1 MRPEFRMARDLN
13 AAGGARRQWGH
24 GRALV
29 AGLALLGLAS
39 TARAAERLELFPE
52 SVPPAEYFREDAAVT
67 RELNAGIAV
76 PEAPP
81 EPIEPDAEPAPAKVP
96 FWEMHNP
103 AVVSEAFRPL
113 PPPGTPPRDF
123 WSTDTVLTT
132 TGALVIG
139 TFYAASGLW
148 EFEHLDFHFQG
159 DGWFGRDTYAGGADK
174 VSHFS
179 ISATVSR
186 ELALLYDSFGV
197 TRTQSAAWAFGITA
211 FTGFMVEIGDGLSP
225 YGFSWQDLTVDV
237 LGSGMG
243 VFLTR
248 HGLNDVFGVR
258 VGKVPTD
265 EPVSHEERYLGSHYG
280 TEIYSGDFK
289 LAGLA
294 RRWKIEPSVARF
306 LLFSV
311 TYQTK
316 GYDYVPTLP
325 DKQRLVGFELGIN
338 FPEVLAAVGVP
349 ETTWWGLALYKVFN
363 FFRIPFTSFG
373 WRYDLNA
380 HKWHGP
386 DTGTKYYH

>member
-1 MRPEFRMARDLN
+1 MLWSLG
-13 AAGGARRQWGH
+13 AAPDGRTRWRY
-24 GRALV
+24 GRAFA
-29 AGLALLGLAS
+29 AGLAALCLAAS
-39 TARAAERLELFPE
+39 ASAADRLELFPASQAPE
-52 SVPPAEYFREDAAVT
+52 RYFHEDAPP
-67 RELNAGIAV
+67 RELSLGLVGPDAAAEPDV
-76 PEAPP
+76 EALPEAPA
-81 EPIEPDAEPAPAKVP
+81 DGPAAKIP
-96 FWEMHNP
+96 FWEMHDP
-103 AVVSEAFRPL
+103 AAAAEEFRPL
-113 PPPGTPPRDF
+113 PPPGTPERPF
-123 WSTDTVLTT
+123 WDTKTT
-132 TGALVIG
+132 IATAAAVVGGNL
-139 TFYAASGLW
+139 YAFSGLW
-148 EFEHLDFHFQG
+148 EFEDLDFHFKG
-159 DGWFGRDTYAGGADK
+159 DGWFGPNTYAGGADK
-174 VSHFS
+174 VSHFT

-186 ELALLYDSFGV
+186 ELALLYDALGK
-197 TRTQSAAWAFGITA
+197 TRTQSVAMAFGITA

-265 EPVSHEERYLGSHYG
+265 EPVSNQERYLGSHYG

-316 GYDYVPTLP
+316 GYDYVPPLP
-325 DKQRLVGFELGIN
+325 DKQRLVGFELGLNI
-338 FPEVLAAVGVP
+338 PEILAAAGVP
-349 ETTWWGLALYKVFN
+349 ETTWWGLSLYKIFN
-363 FFRIPFTSFG
+363 FIRIPFTSFG

-380 HKWHGP
+380 KKWHGP